1 MVLPSIKATTLSPC
15 CVPPLSH
22 LQDNTRANAGVA
34 AVPSASYPCGRWR
47 TLIRN
52 AFGTSLSV
60 LSCFCLFSFE
70 QQQVSLCLS
79 RFVSFSAAAA
89 GAAWLFG
96 DACLFLSSFAP
107 CDDGPAKF
115 CPCFKNCSVLNF
127 LLFGFIIRT
136 RTHTHTHV
144 QARVHTFRSRRNYK
158 FHVVVV
164 DLAIILKLL
173 FIKHRSIRFYIAMTA
188 ANLRL

>member
-1 MVLPSIKATTLSPC
+1 MFPPSLIYKTTPER
-15 CVPPLSH
+15 
-22 LQDNTRANAGVA
+22 TRASLLFPLLATH
-34 AVPSASYPCGRWR
+34 AVGGALLLEMRLALLCQCFR
-47 TLIRN
+47 
-52 AFGTSLSV
+52 AFAY
-60 LSCFCLFSFE
+60 LFSFE
-70 QQQVSLCLS
+70 QQQVSLSLS

-164 DLAIILKLL
+164 DLAIFLKLL